1 MGADAAQILA
11 QSLKAHEREGAAT
24 SGLAKKVRVEETDPT
39 VFHLNGPEPALMAHP
54 RPRGLPGARHREGKP
69 DLRKKVMPAIT
80 VRGNLTSERRSCP
93 PSS

>member
-1 MGADAAQILA
+1 MGTDAALMLA
-11 QSLKAHEREGAAT
+11 QSLKVHEQEDAAT

-39 VFHLNGPEPALMAHP
+39 VFHLDGPEPVHMSHL
-54 RPRGLPGARHREGKP
+54 RPRGLPDAHHHEAKP
-69 DLRKKVMPAIT
+69 DLRKKVMPIVT